1 MRADSTTADS
11 TRAEKDSVGEWY
23 RGVPLSAKWPIF
35 TGLAILVVWLGC
47 FGLWAGV
54 APLNSAVLAPGTFMA
69 TGQNKQ
75 VQHFEGGILREI
87 AVKEGDV
94 VEASQVLVRM
104 DDTAANAKLRRLVL
118 KKYRLLAMKA
128 RLEAEMRSS
137 ETIESPAAFSQSV
150 ADPEIKG
157 ILERQRAELRAR
169 RASLA
174 TEESVLRK
182 QVAGLEESIRGYQ
195 AQVQSTKDRLAL
207 FVEELKDKDSL
218 LGQQLIR
225 KSDVL
230 ALRRS
235 EASLGG
241 DLGEFLGRIADS
253 RERVAQANER
263 ITHLHSTAL
272 RDAIKELR
280 ETETDLDDVEE
291 QIRAAQ
297 DVVDRVDVR
306 SPVHGIVVKNNF
318 HTRGGVVSPGA
329 VILELLPIGD
339 ERIIEAHVNP
349 KDISHVSVGQ
359 EALVRLSALNQRITP
374 MVGASVIYVSADA
387 LAEQVQVKT
396 ETRPDSDTRREFYV
410 VRVRLDQDDIL
421 RRMPEFIPTPGMPAD
436 VYIKTG
442 ERTFFEY
449 IMKPVFDSLSRA
461 FRET

>member
-1 MRADSTTADS
+1 MRAEND
-11 TRAEKDSVGEWY
+11 RIGEWY

-47 FGLWAGV
+47 FGLWAAV
-54 APLNSAVLAPGTFMA
+54 APLNSAVVASGTFVA
-69 TGQNKQ
+69 TGQNKL
-75 VQHFEGGILREI
+75 VQHFEGGIIREI
-87 AVKEGDV
+87 AVNDGDI
-94 VEASQVLVRM
+94 VEANQVLVRM

-128 RLEAEMRSS
+128 RLEAEMSS
-137 ETIESPAAFSQSV
+137 SDHIETPVAFRESAR
-150 ADPEIKG
+150 DPEIKA
-157 ILERQRAELRAR
+157 ILERQRAELGAR
-169 RASLA
+169 RASLM
-174 TEESVLRK
+174 TEESVLVK
-182 QVAGLEESIRGYQ
+182 QIAGLEESIRGYQ
-195 AQVQSTKDRLAL
+195 AQVQSTKERIAL
-207 FVEELKDKDSL
+207 FAEELKDKNSL
-218 LGQQLIR
+218 LGQQLVR

-235 EASLGG
+235 EAGLGG
-241 DLGEFLGRIADS
+241 DLGEYLGRIADAK
-253 RERVAQANER
+253 ERIAQANER
-263 ITHLHSTAL
+263 ITQLHATAL
-272 RDAIKELR
+272 RDATKELR
-280 ETETDLDDVEE
+280 ETEADLDDVDE

-297 DVVDRVDVR
+297 DVVDRIDVR
-306 SPVHGIVVKNNF
+306 SPVRGIVVKKNF
-318 HTRGGVVSPGA
+318 HTPGGVVSPGA

-349 KDISHVSVGQ
+349 KDISHVSIGQ

-374 MVGASVIYVSADA
+374 MVAASVIYVSADA
-387 LAEQVQVKT
+387 LAGEQVQVKT
-396 ETRPDSDTRREFYV
+396 ETRSDGDTRREFYV

-449 IMKPVFDSLSRA
+449 IMKPVLDSFSRA

>member
-1 MRADSTTADS
+1 M
-11 TRAEKDSVGEWY
+11 RAEKDSIGEWY
-23 RGVPLSAKWPIF
+23 RNVPLSAKWPIF
-35 TGLAILVVWLGC
+35 AGLAILVVWLGC
-47 FGLWAGV
+47 FGVWAGV
-54 APLNSAVLAPGTFMA
+54 APLNSAVVAPGTFVA
-69 TGQNKQ
+69 TGQNKL
-75 VQHFEGGILREI
+75 VQHFEGGIIREI
-87 AVKEGDV
+87 AVKDGDA
-94 VEASQVLVRM
+94 VEANQVLVRM
-104 DDTAANAKLRRLVL
+104 DDTAADTKLRRLVI
-118 KKYRLLAMKA
+118 KKYRQLAMKA
-128 RLEAEMRSS
+128 RLEAEMSS
-137 ETIESPAAFSQSV
+137 SDTIETPAAFSET
-150 ADPEIKG
+150 ARDPEIKA
-157 ILERQRAELRAR
+157 IFERQRAELRAR

-182 QVAGLEESIRGYQ
+182 QIAGLEESIRGYQ
-195 AQVQSTKDRLAL
+195 AQVQSTKDRIAL

-241 DLGEFLGRIADS
+241 ELGEYLGRIADS
-253 RERVAQANER
+253 KERIAQANER
-263 ITHLHSTAL
+263 IAQLHSTAL

-306 SPVHGIVVKNNF
+306 SPVRGIVVKRNF
-318 HTRGGVVSPGA
+318 HTPGGVVSPGA
-329 VILELLPIGD
+329 VILELLPIGE

-359 EALVRLSALNQRITP
+359 QALVRLSALNQRITP

-449 IMKPVFDSLSRA
+449 IMKPVFDSFSRA

>member
-1 MRADSTTADS
+1 M
-11 TRAEKDSVGEWY
+11 RAEKDSIGEWY
-23 RGVPLSAKWPIF
+23 LGVPLSAKWPIF
-35 TGLAILVVWLGC
+35 AGLAILVVWLGC
-47 FGLWAGV
+47 FGVWAGV
-54 APLNSAVLAPGTFMA
+54 APLNSAVVAPGTFVA
-69 TGQNKQ
+69 TGQNKL
-75 VQHFEGGILREI
+75 VQHFEGGIIREI
-87 AVKEGDV
+87 AVKDGDA
-94 VEASQVLVRM
+94 VEANQVLVRM
-104 DDTAANAKLRRLVL
+104 DDTAADTKLRRLVI
-118 KKYRLLAMKA
+118 KKYRQLAMKA
-128 RLEAEMRSS
+128 RLEAEMSS
-137 ETIESPAAFSQSV
+137 SDTIETPAAFSET
-150 ADPEIKG
+150 ARDPEIKA
-157 ILERQRAELRAR
+157 IFERQRAELRAR

-182 QVAGLEESIRGYQ
+182 QIAGLEESIRGYQ
-195 AQVQSTKDRLAL
+195 AQVQSTNDRIAL

-241 DLGEFLGRIADS
+241 ELGEYLGRIADS
-253 RERVAQANER
+253 KERIAQANER
-263 ITHLHSTAL
+263 IAQLHSTAL

-280 ETETDLDDVEE
+280 ETETDLGDVEE
-291 QIRAAQ
+291 HIRAAQ

-306 SPVHGIVVKNNF
+306 SPVRGIVVKRNF
-318 HTRGGVVSPGA
+318 HTPGGVVSPGA
-329 VILELLPIGD
+329 VILELLPIGE

-359 EALVRLSALNQRITP
+359 QALVRLSALNQRITP

-396 ETRPDSDTRREFYV
+396 ETRPDSDPRREFYV

-449 IMKPVFDSLSRA
+449 IMKPVFDSFSRA

>member
-1 MRADSTTADS
+1 M
-11 TRAEKDSVGEWY
+11 RAEKDSIGEWY
-23 RGVPLSAKWPIF
+23 RDVPLSAKWTIF

-47 FGLWAGV
+47 FGVWAGV
-54 APLNSAVLAPGTFMA
+54 APLNGAVVAPGTFMA
-69 TGQNKQ
+69 TGQNKL
-75 VQHFEGGILREI
+75 VQHFEGGIIREI
-87 AVKEGDV
+87 AVREGEV
-94 VEASQVLVRM
+94 VEANQVLVRM

-137 ETIESPAAFSQSV
+137 ETIETPAAFSDSGR
-150 ADPEIKG
+150 DTEIKG

-169 RASLA
+169 QASLA
-174 TEESVLRK
+174 TEENVLRK
-182 QVAGLEESIRGYQ
+182 QIAGLEESIRGYE
-195 AQVQSTKDRLAL
+195 AQVQSTKDRIAL

-218 LGQQLIR
+218 LGQQLVR

-253 RERVAQANER
+253 RERIAQANER
-263 ITHLHSTAL
+263 IAQLHSTAL

-280 ETETDLDDVEE
+280 ETETELDDVEE

-306 SPVHGIVVKNNF
+306 SPVRGIVVKNNF
-318 HTRGGVVSPGA
+318 HTPGGVVSPGA

-374 MVGASVIYVSADA
+374 MVEASVIYVSADA
-387 LAEQVQVKT
+387 LAEQVQLKT
-396 ETRPDSDTRREFYV
+396 EPRPDSDTRREFYV
-410 VRVRLDQDDIL
+410 VRVRLDQNEIL

-449 IMKPVFDSLSRA
+449 IMKPVFDSFSRA

>member
-1 MRADSTTADS
+1 MRADS
-11 TRAEKDSVGEWY
+11 TRAEKDNIGEWY
-23 RGVPLSAKWPIF
+23 RDVPLSAKWPIF

-47 FGLWAGV
+47 FGVWAGV

-69 TGQNKQ
+69 TGQNKM
-75 VQHFEGGILREI
+75 VQHFEGGIIREI

-94 VEASQVLVRM
+94 VEANQVLVRI
-104 DDTAANAKLRRLVL
+104 DDTASNAKLRRLVL
-118 KKYRLLAMKA
+118 KKYRLLGMKA

-137 ETIESPAAFSQSV
+137 ETIETPAAFSQS
-150 ADPEIKG
+150 AGDPEIKG
-157 ILERQRAELRAR
+157 IFERQRAELRAR

-182 QVAGLEESIRGYQ
+182 QIAGLEESIRGFQ
-195 AQVQSTKDRLAL
+195 AQVQSTKDRIAL

-218 LGQQLIR
+218 LGQQLVR

-253 RERVAQANER
+253 RERIAQANER
-263 ITHLHSTAL
+263 ITQLHSTAL

-280 ETETDLDDVEE
+280 ETETELDDVEE

-349 KDISHVSVGQ
+349 KDISHVTVGQ

-387 LAEQVQVKT
+387 LAEQMQVKT

-421 RRMPEFIPTPGMPAD
+421 KRMPEFVPTPGMPAD

>member
-1 MRADSTTADS
+1 M
-11 TRAEKDSVGEWY
+11 RAEKDGIGEWY

-35 TGLAILVVWLGC
+35 TGLGTLVVWLGC
-47 FGLWAGV
+47 FGVWAGV
-54 APLNSAVLAPGTFMA
+54 APLDSAVVASGTFMA
-69 TGQNKQ
+69 TGQNKL
-75 VQHFEGGILREI
+75 VQHFEGGIIREI

-94 VEASQVLVRM
+94 VEANQVLVRM
-104 DDTAANAKLRRLVL
+104 DDTAVNAKLRRLVL

-137 ETIESPAAFSQSV
+137 ETLETPAAFSES
-150 ADPEIKG
+150 ARDPEIRA
-157 ILERQRAELRAR
+157 ILERQHAELRAR

-174 TEESVLRK
+174 TEESVFRK
-182 QVAGLEESIRGYQ
+182 QIAGLEESIRGYQ
-195 AQVQSTKDRLAL
+195 AQVQSTKDRIAL
-207 FVEELKDKDSL
+207 FAEELKDKGSL
-218 LGQQLIR
+218 LGQQLVR

-241 DLGEFLGRIADS
+241 DLGEYLGRIADS
-253 RERVAQANER
+253 KERIAQANER
-263 ITHLHSTAL
+263 IAQVHSTAL

-280 ETETDLDDVEE
+280 ETEADLDDVEE

-306 SPVHGIVVKNNF
+306 SPVLGIVVKENF
-318 HTRGGVVSPGA
+318 HTLGGVVSPGA
-329 VILELLPIGD
+329 VILELLPMGE
-339 ERIIEAHVNP
+339 ERIIEAHLNP

-374 MVGASVIYVSADA
+374 MLGARVTYVSADA
-387 LAEQVQVKT
+387 LAERVQAKT
-396 ETRPDSDTRREFYV
+396 EPHPDRDTRREFYV
-410 VRVRLDQDDIL
+410 VRVRLDQDEIL

-449 IMKPVFDSLSRA
+449 IMKPVLDSFSRA

>member
-1 MRADSTTADS
+1 
-11 TRAEKDSVGEWY
+11 
-23 RGVPLSAKWPIF
+23 
-35 TGLAILVVWLGC
+35 
-47 FGLWAGV
+47 
-54 APLNSAVLAPGTFMA
+54 
-69 TGQNKQ
+69 
-75 VQHFEGGILREI
+75 
-87 AVKEGDV
+87 
-94 VEASQVLVRM
+94 
-104 DDTAANAKLRRLVL
+104 
-118 KKYRLLAMKA
+118 
-128 RLEAEMRSS
+128 
-137 ETIESPAAFSQSV
+137 
-150 ADPEIKG
+150 
-157 ILERQRAELRAR
+157 
-169 RASLA
+169 
-174 TEESVLRK
+174 
-182 QVAGLEESIRGYQ
+182 
-195 AQVQSTKDRLAL
+195 VQSTKDRIAL

-218 LGQQLIR
+218 LGQQLVR

-253 RERVAQANER
+253 RERIAQANER
-263 ITHLHSTAL
+263 ITQLHSTAL

-306 SPVHGIVVKNNF
+306 SPVHGIVVKKNF
-318 HTRGGVVSPGA
+318 HTPGGVVSPGA

-339 ERIIEAHVNP
+339 ERIIEAHLNP
-349 KDISHVSVGQ
+349 RDITHVSVGQ

-374 MVGASVIYVSADA
+374 IVSASVIYVSADA
-387 LAEQVQVKT
+387 LPEQVQVK
-396 ETRPDSDTRREFYV
+396 SDTPPDNGSRREFYV

-449 IMKPVFDSLSRA
+449 IMKPVFDSFSRA

>member
-1 MRADSTTADS
+1 MK
-11 TRAEKDSVGEWY
+11 AEKDSIGEWY

-47 FGLWAGV
+47 FGVWAGV
-54 APLNSAVLAPGTFMA
+54 APLNSAVLASGTFVA
-69 TGQNKQ
+69 TGQNKL
-75 VQHFEGGILREI
+75 VQHFEGGIIREI
-87 AVKEGDV
+87 AVKDGDV
-94 VEASQVLVRM
+94 VEANEVLVRM
-104 DDTAANAKLRRLVL
+104 DDTAANVKLRRLVI

-128 RLEAEMRSS
+128 RLEAEMSSS
-137 ETIESPAAFSQSV
+137 EAIETPAAFSET
-150 ADPEIKG
+150 ARDPEIEA
-157 ILERQRAELRAR
+157 ILERQRAELQAR

-182 QVAGLEESIRGYQ
+182 QIAGLEESIRGYQ
-195 AQVQSTKDRLAL
+195 AQVQSTKDRIAM

-241 DLGEFLGRIADS
+241 ELGEYLGRIADS
-253 RERVAQANER
+253 KERIAQANER
-263 ITHLHSTAL
+263 VAQLHSTAL

-297 DVVDRVDVR
+297 DVVNRVDVR
-306 SPVHGIVVKNNF
+306 SPVRGIVVKRNF
-318 HTRGGVVSPGA
+318 HTPGGVVSPGA
-329 VILELLPIGD
+329 VILELLPIGE

-359 EALVRLSALNQRITP
+359 QALVRLSALNQRITP

-387 LAEQVQVKT
+387 LAEQVQVKS
-396 ETRPDSDTRREFYV
+396 ETRLDSDPRREFYV
-410 VRVRLDQDDIL
+410 VRVRMDQDDIL
-421 RRMPEFIPTPGMPAD
+421 RRVPEFIPTPGMPAD

-449 IMKPVFDSLSRA
+449 IMKPVFDSFSRA

>member
-1 MRADSTTADS
+1 MT
-11 TRAEKDSVGEWY
+11 AEKDSIGEWY
-23 RGVPLSAKWPIF
+23 RDVPLSAKLPIF
-35 TGLAILVVWLGC
+35 TGLAMLVVWLGC
-47 FGLWAGV
+47 FGVWAGV
-54 APLNSAVLAPGTFMA
+54 APLNSAVVAQGTFMA
-69 TGQNKQ
+69 TGQNKL
-75 VQHFEGGILREI
+75 VQHFEGGIIREI

-94 VEASQVLVRM
+94 VEANQVLVRI
-104 DDTAANAKLRRLVL
+104 DGTAANAKLRRLVL

-128 RLEAEMRSS
+128 RLEAEMDSS
-137 ETIESPAAFSQSV
+137 ETIETPAAFGESGR
-150 ADPEIKG
+150 DPEIKG

-169 RASLA
+169 RASLS
-174 TEESVLRK
+174 TEESVLWK
-182 QVAGLEESIRGYQ
+182 QIAGLEESIRGYQ
-195 AQVQSTKDRLAL
+195 AQVQSTKARIAL
-207 FVEELKDKDSL
+207 FAEELKDKDSL
-218 LGQQLIR
+218 LSQQLVR
-225 KSDVL
+225 KTDVL

-241 DLGEFLGRIADS
+241 DLGEYLGRIAGS
-253 RERVAQANER
+253 QERIAQANER
-263 ITHLHSTAL
+263 IAQLHTTAL

-280 ETETDLDDVEE
+280 ETEADLDDVEE
-291 QIRAAQ
+291 QIRAAR

-306 SPVHGIVVKNNF
+306 SPVRGIVVKRNF
-318 HTRGGVVSPGA
+318 HTPGGVVSPGA

-339 ERIIEAHVNP
+339 ERIIEAHVDP

-396 ETRPDSDTRREFYV
+396 ETRHDSNTRREFYV

-449 IMKPVFDSLSRA
+449 IMKPVFDSFSRA

>member
-1 MRADSTTADS
+1 M
-11 TRAEKDSVGEWY
+11 RAEKDSIGEWY

-35 TGLAILVVWLGC
+35 AGLAILVVWLGC
-47 FGLWAGV
+47 FGVWAGV
-54 APLNSAVLAPGTFMA
+54 APLNSAVVAPGTFVA
-69 TGQNKQ
+69 TGQNKL
-75 VQHFEGGILREI
+75 VQHFEGGIIREI
-87 AVKEGDV
+87 AVKDGDA
-94 VEASQVLVRM
+94 VEANQVLVRM
-104 DDTAANAKLRRLVL
+104 DDTAADTKLRRLVI
-118 KKYRLLAMKA
+118 KKYRQLAMKA
-128 RLEAEMRSS
+128 RLEAEMSS
-137 ETIESPAAFSQSV
+137 SDTIETPAAFSET
-150 ADPEIKG
+150 ARDPEINA
-157 ILERQRAELRAR
+157 IFERQRAELRAR

-182 QVAGLEESIRGYQ
+182 QIAGLEESIRGYQ
-195 AQVQSTKDRLAL
+195 AQVQSTKDRIAL
-207 FVEELKDKDSL
+207 FVEELKDKNSL
-218 LGQQLIR
+218 LGQQLVR

-241 DLGEFLGRIADS
+241 ELGEYLGRIADS
-253 RERVAQANER
+253 KERIAQANER
-263 ITHLHSTAL
+263 IAQLHSTAL

-306 SPVHGIVVKNNF
+306 SPVRGIVVKRNF
-318 HTRGGVVSPGA
+318 HTPGGVVSPGA
-329 VILELLPIGD
+329 VILELLPIGE

-359 EALVRLSALNQRITP
+359 QALVRLSALNQRITP

-449 IMKPVFDSLSRA
+449 IMKPVFDSFSRA

>member
-1 MRADSTTADS
+1 MRAENDSI
-11 TRAEKDSVGEWY
+11 GEWY

-35 TGLAILVVWLGC
+35 TGLAVLVVWLGC
-47 FGLWAGV
+47 FGVWAGV
-54 APLNSAVLAPGTFMA
+54 APLNSAVVASGTFVA
-69 TGQNKQ
+69 TGQNKL
-75 VQHFEGGILREI
+75 VQHFEGGIIREI
-87 AVKEGDV
+87 AVKDGDV
-94 VEASQVLVRM
+94 VEANQIVVRM
-104 DDTAANAKLRRLVL
+104 DDTAAKSKLRRLVL

-128 RLEAEMRSS
+128 RLEAEMSSS
-137 ETIESPAAFSQSV
+137 ETIDAPSAFSES
-150 ADPEIKG
+150 ARDPEIKA
-157 ILERQRAELRAR
+157 ILERQRAELWAR
-169 RASLA
+169 QASLA
-174 TEESVLRK
+174 TEESVLLK
-182 QVAGLEESIRGYQ
+182 QIAGLEESIRGYQ
-195 AQVQSTKDRLAL
+195 AQVQSTKQRIAL
-207 FVEELKDKDSL
+207 FAEELKDKNSL
-218 LGQQLIR
+218 LGQQLVR

-241 DLGEFLGRIADS
+241 ELGEYLGRIADS
-253 RERVAQANER
+253 KERIAQANEK
-263 ITHLHSTAL
+263 IAQLHSTAL

-280 ETETDLDDVEE
+280 ETEADLDDVEE

-306 SPVHGIVVKNNF
+306 SPVRGIVVKKNF
-318 HTRGGVVSPGA
+318 HTPGGVVSPGA
-329 VILELLPIGD
+329 VILELLPIGE
-339 ERIIEAHVNP
+339 ERIIEAHMNP

-387 LAEQVQVKT
+387 LASQVQVKT
-396 ETRPDSDTRREFYV
+396 ETQPDSDTRREFYV

-449 IMKPVFDSLSRA
+449 MMKPVFDSFSRA

>member
-1 MRADSTTADS
+1 MRAV
-11 TRAEKDSVGEWY
+11 KDDIGEWY

-47 FGLWAGV
+47 FGVWAAV
-54 APLNSAVLAPGTFMA
+54 APLNSAVVASGTFVA
-69 TGQNKQ
+69 TGQNKL
-75 VQHFEGGILREI
+75 VQHFEGGIIREI

-94 VEASQVLVRM
+94 VEANQVLVRM
-104 DDTAANAKLRRLVL
+104 DDTAANAKLRRLIL

-128 RLEAEMRSS
+128 RLEAEMSS
-137 ETIESPAAFSQSV
+137 SDAIETPAEFSEG
-150 ADPEIKG
+150 ARDPEIKA
-157 ILERQRAELRAR
+157 ILERQRAELQAR
-169 RASLA
+169 RASLV
-174 TEESVLRK
+174 TEESVLVK
-182 QVAGLEESIRGYQ
+182 QIAGLEESIRGYQ
-195 AQVQSTKDRLAL
+195 AQVQSTKERIAL
-207 FVEELKDKDSL
+207 FAEELKDKNSL
-218 LGQQLIR
+218 LGQQLVR

-241 DLGEFLGRIADS
+241 DLGEYLGRIADS
-253 RERVAQANER
+253 KERVAQANER
-263 ITHLHSTAL
+263 ITQLHATAL
-272 RDAIKELR
+272 RDSIKELR
-280 ETETDLDDVEE
+280 ETEAELDDAEE

-306 SPVHGIVVKNNF
+306 SPVRGIVVKNNF
-318 HTRGGVVSPGA
+318 HTPGGVVSPGA
-329 VILELLPIGD
+329 GILELLPIGD

-359 EALVRLSALNQRITP
+359 DALVRLSALNQRITP
-374 MVGASVIYVSADA
+374 MVEASVVYVSADTVSEKEA
-387 LAEQVQVKT
+387 RT
-396 ETRPDSDTRREFYV
+396 ETHRDNDTRRGYYV
-410 VRVRLDQDDIL
+410 VRVRLDQDDVV

-449 IMKPVFDSLSRA
+449 IMKPILDSFSRA